1 MSDRVSASIRI
12 GGALSAEQA
21 AMLVALISDEG
32 RATEI
37 EGEPFEPDDLR
48 DGYPLEVCADQVPWG
63 IFSTLETYLIAN
75 RIAFVRTS
83 GSFSGSFGAER
94 VVFRGG
100 TVDTTESY
108 AFDEC
113 GNVVIDEST
122 ARAFGSMGK
131 IFAHFDKAQFSPGN
145 VALAD
150 LHSASAQGVSSDTMS
165 GLESRSQSCL
175 AASVPL
181 TLLAPNAPGKGRG
194 SGEGCPFPS

>member
-21 AMLVALISDEG
+21 DMLVTLISDEG
-32 RATEI
+32 MATEI

-94 VVFRGG
+94 VVFRSG
-100 TVDTTESY
+100 VAVSTESY
-108 AFDEC
+108 MLDEC

-122 ARAFGSMGK
+122 ARALGSMDK
-131 IFAHFDKAQFSPGN
+131 IFAHFDKVQFSPGN
-145 VALAD
+145 VTLAD
-150 LHSASAQGVSSDTMS
+150 PACVSGQGASSGAIS
-165 GLESRSQSCL
+165 GLE
-175 AASVPL
+175 
-181 TLLAPNAPGKGRG
+181 
-194 SGEGCPFPS
+194 